1 MARFQALT
9 NALVLLCLAACEG
22 PAGTQ
27 VQAATPGVSAGQD
40 VAQPSAGRPVLS
52 AAAKQVSQLADRNG
66 DQNFL
71 MIDKAQGKIIVF
83 QRGQATFSGAALT
96 GENPADHMPDDA
108 WGKPF
113 SALRDVKYKITPAG
127 RYTVSSGY
135 DRAYGTT
142 LDVNEVQGEDWDI
155 AIHRVWLGAPREH
168 RDVRLTTQGGQD
180 KHITYGCIDVDSAT
194 MQELLRRVPNEK
206 KIPLYILP
214 ADESLTSKIFE
225 PRAAMRNMAAPS
237 G

>member
-1 MARFQALT
+1 MSRT
-9 NALVLLCLAACEG
+9 RALVNAFLLVCLAGCEVPTNTQSIALSGASDGQDSAYSTPGG
-22 PAGTQ
+22 PALSP
-27 VQAATPGVSAGQD
+27 AA
-40 VAQPSAGRPVLS
+40 RM
-52 AAAKQVSQLADRNG
+52 VSQIAHRNG

-71 MIDKAQGKIIVF
+71 MIDKARGQIIVF
-83 QRGQATFSGAALT
+83 QNGRASFAGAALT

-127 RYTVSSGY
+127 RYTVSSGF
-135 DRAYGTT
+135 DPAYGTT
-142 LDVNEVQGEDWDI
+142 LDVNEVQGADWDI
-155 AIHRVWLGAPREH
+155 AIHRVWLGAPAEH
-168 RDVRLTTQGGQD
+168 RDARLRSPGGQD

-194 MQELLRRVPNEK
+194 MQQLLQRVPDEA

-214 ADESLTSKIFE
+214 ADETLTSKVFQ
-225 PRAAMRNMAAPS
+225 PRSAMRNASPPT

>member
-1 MARFQALT
+1 MTRFQALT
-9 NALVLLCLAACEG
+9 NAVFLLCLAACDAPSG
-22 PAGTQ
+22 A
-27 VQAATPGVSAGQD
+27 QAQLSSAQSAAGQT
-40 VAQPSAGRPVLS
+40 AAGQPMLS
-52 AAAKQVSQLADRNG
+52 ASAKQVSLIAGQNG

-71 MIDKAQGKIIVF
+71 MIDKAQGRIVVF
-83 QRGQATFSGAALT
+83 ERGQATFSGAALT

-127 RYTVSSGY
+127 RFTVSSGY
-135 DRAYGTT
+135 DPAYGTT
-142 LDVNEVQGEDWDI
+142 LDVNEVQGADWDI

-168 RDVRLTTQGGQD
+168 RDVRLMTPGGQD
-180 KHITYGCIDVDSAT
+180 KHITYGCIDVDAPT
-194 MQELLRRVPNEK
+194 MQQILRRVPNQK

-214 ADESLTSKIFE
+214 ADESLTTKIFE
-225 PRAAMRNMAAPS
+225 PRAAMRKVSSPS